1 MVDNRT
7 QYSQNWLGDNMV
19 FKPFQLDEVTKG
31 VKTDMEESQGPEHS
45 NVETFWRRGETRKG
59 QREGVIIKGG
69 EK

>member
-1 MVDNRT
+1 
-7 QYSQNWLGDNMV
+7 MV